1 MVGMLAKPGRDAAE
15 RAARRAAREAAQKAA
30 RKAAQN
36 AVEELANKTVREAAE
51 DAAKAASKDFLASQ
65 AAKQMSKVAREAA
78 EKQVRAAAS
87 RAIYKVAAKKA
98 LRKYA
103 PYALGGA
110 ALGAYILGSEEIE
123 KQKKACKNTCL
134 PEHWDDFVDLS
145 FQTNPEASPEELV
158 AFDVGYSNVASTAEQ
173 PICPEDLDG
182 LPVADRVPQI
192 DGDWCG
198 LKYDEWHDDESKW
211 GWCEKSCDKAIA
223 DGLFDKLAA
232 GVDEGTGSDLGSDAQ
247 DLGEDIIDDG
257 LDLAEDLGG
266 DLINAGL
273 QALNNLFPGGFP
285 PDLGLGDLL
294 NSILMFLLVIV
305 AVFALVKAFARKG
318 VNRVM

>member
-1 MVGMLAKPGRDAAE
+1 MGLVSDAAE
-15 RAARRAAREAAQKAA
+15 RAAREAAQKAA
-30 RKAAQN
+30 RKAARKASQ
-36 AVEELANKTVREAAE
+36 EAAE
-51 DAAKAASKDFLASQ
+51 QLLSKSVRQAAQDAAAKAAKEFLEDAATAGLSKA
-65 AAKQMSKVAREAA
+65 AREAA
-78 EKQVRAAAS
+78 EAAVRRAAS
-87 RAIYKVAAKKA
+87 RAVYKVAAKRT
-98 LRKYA
+98 LRKAA
-103 PYALGGA
+103 PYVLGGA
-110 ALGAYILGSEEIE
+110 AVGAYILGNEEIE

-134 PEHWDDFVDLS
+134 PEHWDGFVDLS
-145 FQTNPEASPEELV
+145 FQTNPEASDEEL
-158 AFDVGYSNVASTAEQ
+158 AGFDVGYSNVASTAEQ

-182 LPVADRVPQI
+182 LPIADRVPQV

-247 DLGEDIIDDG
+247 DLGNDIIDDG
-257 LDLAEDLGG
+257 IDLAEDLTG

-273 QALNNLFPGGFP
+273 DGLNNVFPGGFP